1 MKFVKTEKVE
11 YDVKYLIADVQPR
24 YWEDA
29 RINGFEDT
37 ENGDNIPCKMDENW
51 LLEIELETGIIKNW
65 EQGKTANVHYK
76 VCDCGE
82 YFLKDEYHNTIIQT
96 DGYVPKMLCPAEDG
110 YGDYI
115 IMDIDEN
122 GKIDKWK
129 ADLSYFDDDED

>member
-29 RINGFEDT
+29 SVNGVEDT
-37 ENGDNIPCKMDENW
+37 KNGDNIPCKNGENW
-51 LLEIELETGIIKNW
+51 LLEIDIETGIIKNW

-76 VCDCGE
+76 VCDAGE
-82 YFLKDEYHNTIIQT
+82 YFLKDECHNTISQR
-96 DGYVPKMLCPAEDG
+96 DEYVPKMLCPAEDG

-122 GKIDKWK
+122 GKIDKWR
-129 ADLSYFDDDED
+129 ADLSYFDDEE